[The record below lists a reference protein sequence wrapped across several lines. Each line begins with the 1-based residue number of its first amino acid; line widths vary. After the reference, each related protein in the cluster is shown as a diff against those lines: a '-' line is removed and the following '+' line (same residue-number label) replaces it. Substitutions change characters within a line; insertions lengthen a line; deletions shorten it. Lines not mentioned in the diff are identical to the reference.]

1 MRKECINITKQ
12 KATYD
17 VALEN
22 SGHIRTCITYSLIYV
37 YYLHANVFIREAI
50 WTSSFIKGFDRFL
63 LLIETNST
71 MWYRTCI
78 KDLLKSTKI
87 EHVLPLQFICC

>member
-50 WTSSFIKGFDRFL
+50 
-63 LLIETNST
+63 
-71 MWYRTCI
+71 
-78 KDLLKSTKI
+78 
-87 EHVLPLQFICC
+87 